1 MKKLLSLPLLAL
13 GAVMSSCSSA
23 NGDGAAG
30 NADVG
35 SLMSLS
41 ALMAVG
47 IILVAF
53 VVAAVFYR
61 MENGRWSRFWRF
73 VERHLTLLF
82 LLTWVFG
89 FCIYTVG
96 MFIVT
101 DDAAGFTVDSF
112 LRLLRQTPMGVVHAF
127 GMFVMDSDISAVHEE
142 FHSNL
147 LFMTLFSLAHFMAA
161 AVSMLFVI
169 KHFGYNLMARVQ
181 LWATGCS
188 GAMRERLF
196 IFWGINEPSY
206 LLAADIRRTLKAGTY
221 RLVFV
226 KTADDGDETSAP
238 TGLDRLFDFLS
249 LKNRELDHLKELN
262 CLTATAF
269 ARLSRCELTAAER
282 KDGTQVLAGK
292 LALGQ
297 VARLIGKTRGELHF
311 FMLGDD
317 QESNLRATAN
327 ICADS
332 DIRRFAEAEGHK
344 VTIYSHAR
352 YDSASRVVEDAYSSS
367 NLDVKIVDS
376 SHASIDQLKSTPDY
390 HPIRFVELDTTR
402 NVGTV
407 SSPFTSLV
415 VGFGESGQDAV
426 RYLHEFGA
434 FVSSLSSVDDDQ
446 PGSDNTNRQVM
457 RSGYH
462 CHVVDAGMDQLKGR
476 FLSSAP
482 ALDGEGSRD
491 LYSFHDSD
499 ISSPDFYSLLDEVA
513 ATVNYVV
520 VALGDSEQ
528 SISAAVN
535 IFNYVRRNRVD
546 ISRFKIF
553 VRSYSS
559 YYEPH
564 MRDIADHYNQVGTP
578 AFAEHIVIFGSAASI
593 YTFGNIV
600 ESRFEAEGRL
610 YNRAYCTVNNRLGT
624 KDEWALRREILL
636 GRHTLEAYGEL
647 RRKEMQDVENAYHA
661 FTKLYIIERVCA
673 DNGALSSW
681 FADGR
686 VPKFGRISA
695 HEHLLEGIVEAQGDY
710 SAPDSGGHLSDSG
723 DHPSAAI
730 GYNAADQLLFRN
742 LARLEHL
749 RWNGSHEA
757 LGYRYYGDH
766 PTLSQQLPFG
776 AWHSCNER
784 YRLHNCLMPWE
795 ALDAESL
802 LAGWDDATKP
812 DGRAYP
818 DYKLYDFVVVTT
830 TINNYFHSHG
840 QNQV

>member
-1 MKKLLSLPLLAL
+1 M
-13 GAVMSSCSSA
+13 
-23 NGDGAAG
+23 
-30 NADVG
+30 
-35 SLMSLS
+35 
-41 ALMAVG
+41 
-47 IILVAF
+47 
-53 VVAAVFYR
+53 
-61 MENGRWSRFWRF
+61 
-73 VERHLTLLF
+73 
-82 LLTWVFG
+82 
-89 FCIYTVG
+89 
-96 MFIVT
+96 
-101 DDAAGFTVDSF
+101 
-112 LRLLRQTPMGVVHAF
+112 
-127 GMFVMDSDISAVHEE
+127 
-142 FHSNL
+142 
-147 LFMTLFSLAHFMAA
+147 
-161 AVSMLFVI
+161 
-169 KHFGYNLMARVQ
+169 
-181 LWATGCS
+181 
-188 GAMRERLF
+188 
-196 IFWGINEPSY
+196 
-206 LLAADIRRTLKAGTY
+206 
-221 RLVFV
+221 
-226 KTADDGDETSAP
+226 
-238 TGLDRLFDFLS
+238 
-249 LKNRELDHLKELN
+249 
-262 CLTATAF
+262 
-269 ARLSRCELTAAER
+269 
-282 KDGTQVLAGK
+282 
-292 LALGQ
+292 
-297 VARLIGKTRGELHF
+297 
-311 FMLGDD
+311 
-317 QESNLRATAN
+317 
-327 ICADS
+327 
-332 DIRRFAEAEGHK
+332 
-344 VTIYSHAR
+344 
-352 YDSASRVVEDAYSSS
+352 
-367 NLDVKIVDS
+367 
-376 SHASIDQLKSTPDY
+376 
-390 HPIRFVELDTTR
+390 
-402 NVGTV
+402 
-407 SSPFTSLV
+407 
-415 VGFGESGQDAV
+415 
-426 RYLHEFGA
+426 
-434 FVSSLSSVDDDQ
+434 
-446 PGSDNTNRQVM
+446 
-457 RSGYH
+457 
-462 CHVVDAGMDQLKGR
+462 
-476 FLSSAP
+476 
-482 ALDGEGSRD
+482 
-491 LYSFHDSD
+491 
-499 ISSPDFYSLLDEVA
+499 A

-559 YYEPH
+559 YYEQH

-673 DNGALSSW
+673 DNSALSPW

-710 SAPDSGGHLSDSG
+710 SAPDSG

-812 DGRAYP
+812 DGHAYP

-830 TINNYFHSHG
+830 TINNYFHSHD
-840 QNQV
+840 QDQV